1 MIGNLVIDK
10 YSEIT
15 GIVLSETIDSMWE
28 VYWFEPSEGVKLG
41 RNPYISW
48 RPDET
53 IEVISESR

>member
-1 MIGNLVIDK
+1 MKDR
-10 YSEIT
+10 YSDIT

-28 VYWFEPSEGVKLG
+28 VYWFEPSGEMKLG

-53 IEVISESR
+53 FEVISESR